1 MRVLILSIIL
11 IICVQGFLFASDAH
25 LQSESISANQPA
37 KKVFYSKG
45 KGVFGLITGLTLGP
59 VGYATVCIF
68 SHNRITRKKALL
80 GMEIWT
86 GIVLSGL
93 LILLIAKSG
102 AFKGSG
108 SKSSNNSAPNIN
120 VGDLGTGSHKHK
132 RKKVKLS
139 AIIAP
144 HSS

>member
-1 MRVLILSIIL
+1 MRILILSILL
-11 IICVQGFLFASDAH
+11 IICTEGLFASSAR
-25 LQSESISANQPA
+25 LQPDSISVHQPV

-68 SHNRITRKKALL
+68 SHNRTTRKKALL

-86 GIVLSGL
+86 GVVLSAL

-108 SKSSNNSAPNIN
+108 SKGANKSVPNI
-120 VGDLGTGSHKHK
+120 DLGNLGAGPHK
-132 RKKVKLS
+132 RKPREDMPSPAVI
-139 AIIAP
+139 AIP
-144 HSS
+144 